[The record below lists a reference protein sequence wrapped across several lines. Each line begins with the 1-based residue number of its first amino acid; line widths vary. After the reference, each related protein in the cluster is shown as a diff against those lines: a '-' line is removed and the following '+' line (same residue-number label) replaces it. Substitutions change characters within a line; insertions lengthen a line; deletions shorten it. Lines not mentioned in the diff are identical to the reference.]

1 MRLPRRRFLRLSA
14 GAAALLAVFR
24 MALENVRQPD
34 AQMPNF
40 PFGLTMGMMLS
51 TPMLLVGLFL
61 IWRGMREPM
70 PPALPQE
77 QPPAPAPLTAKGAD
91 EPA

>member
-1 MRLPRRRFLRLSA
+1 
-14 GAAALLAVFR
+14 
-24 MALENVRQPD
+24 
-34 AQMPNF
+34 MPIF

-51 TPMLLVGLFL
+51 IPMLLAGLFL
-61 IWRGMREPM
+61 IWRGMREPL

-77 QPPAPAPLTAKGAD
+77 PPPAAPLTAKTAAKGAD